1 MSFGQYLLFTFLGL
15 SLVMVVSLAPQRL
28 MQLLAY
34 ALGNAACTLAG
45 LAAVNL
51 LGGGMGLYLPING
64 LTLSCGAA
72 MGLPGVAA
80 LAVLAAI

>member
-1 MSFGQYLLFTFLGL
+1 MSFANYLLFTCLGL
-15 SLVMVVSLAPQRL
+15 ALVMVVSLAPQRL

-34 ALGNAACTLAG
+34 ALGNAACALAG
-45 LAAVNL
+45 LVAVNL
-51 LGGGMGLYLPING
+51 LGGGAGLYLPVNA
-64 LTLSCGAA
+64 LTLSCGAT